1 MDSSLPD
8 AHPAGSG
15 LPASQGAD
23 PGDLSSLRH
32 AQQALRQAEGR
43 AALVASAVGLGIWE
57 IDLQTGHTAWDEQM
71 WRLRGLQPHA
81 QVPDAE
87 QRLALVHPDD
97 RERVS
102 RINPGTETAS
112 YQFRILRPDGQQRW
126 LASRAAT
133 LHDEQ
138 GRPLRRIGVNWDI
151 TAQREAEMALQ
162 QHEQALRES
171 QGRARSVARL
181 SHDLRTPLNAIL
193 GCCQLLRADDEAG
206 RDEPRQRRRLLA
218 EVEAAGHQLLALAD
232 RVLDLSSRVP
242 TAPLRMPPPPPP
254 PAPGP
259 GHRTLLYIED
269 NEVNALIV
277 SELVARRGDLRLVVA
292 ATGAEGLRL
301 ADELL
306 PALVLLDMQ
315 LPDIDGA
322 EVFSRLRASA
332 RTAALPCVALSAN
345 ALGSDIDA
353 ALAAGMTAYWTKP
366 LDFRAFTQ
374 WLDGVFGPAPPRSS

>member
-1 MDSSLPD
+1 MDSSLPEPN
-8 AHPAGSG
+8 PAGSA
-15 LPASQGAD
+15 LPSAPAAD
-23 PGDLSSLRH
+23 AGEADSLRR

-57 IDLQTGHTAWDEQM
+57 TELQSGDTAWDEQM
-71 WRLRGLQPHA
+71 WRLRGLQPQA
-81 QVPDAE
+81 QAPDVD
-87 QRLALVHPDD
+87 QRLALVHPED
-97 RERVS
+97 RERVC
-102 RINPGTETAS
+102 RINAGTETAS
-112 YQFRILRPDGQQRW
+112 YQFRIQRPDGQQRW
-126 LASRAAT
+126 LGSRATT

-151 TAQREAEMALQ
+151 TAQREAELALQ
-162 QHEQALRES
+162 QHEQALSES
-171 QGRARSVARL
+171 QARARNVARL
-181 SHDLRTPLNAIL
+181 SHELRTPLNAIL

-206 RDEPRQRRRLLA
+206 HDDPQQRRRLLA
-218 EVEAAGHQLLALAD
+218 EVEWAGHQLLALAD
-232 RVLDLSSRVP
+232 RVLDLSSRGP
-242 TAPLRMPPPPPP
+242 SAPLRMPPSPP
-254 PAPGP
+254 PGP
-259 GHRTLLYIED
+259 GQRTVLYIED

-277 SELVARRGDLRLVVA
+277 GELVARRGDLQLVVA
-292 ATGAEGLRL
+292 STGADGLRL

-345 ALGSDIDA
+345 ALASDIDA

-374 WLDGVFGPAPPRSS
+374 WLDGMFGPAPPRSA